1 MNQTSSIPEPEERQ
15 AIVIRALRELVQSDA
30 FRRSA
35 RIIRFLE
42 YVVLESLSS
51 TPRLTERT
59 IGIMVFDRAEDWDPK
74 SDPIV
79 RIEARRL
86 REKLGQYYL
95 SVTTEQA
102 VVMDLPK
109 GGYRVLFEWH
119 AVPQVEEPTPNTEDS
134 QKELTKQDPT
144 IRIPSKQRSARLL
157 RPAGDQLGS

>member
-1 MNQTSSIPEPEERQ
+1 MNGTAHRGIGFLASMNQISYIPEPEERQ
-15 AIVIRALRELVQSDA
+15 AIVFKALRELVQSDA

-51 TPRLTERT
+51 TPKLAERT
-59 IGIMVFDRAEDWDPK
+59 IGIVVFDRAEDWDPK
-74 SDPIV
+74 LDPIV

-95 SVTTEQA
+95 SVATEQA

-109 GGYRVLFEWH
+109 GGYRILFSVASSPSSRRAPH
-119 AVPQVEEPTPNTEDS
+119 RTRKSRRRNS
-134 QKELTKQDPT
+134 RNK
-144 IRIPSKQRSARLL
+144 IRL
-157 RPAGDQLGS
+157 REIRT